1 MLPAAER
8 HFERS
13 EEACAVDDCAAG
25 FHRRCNLEGTLL
37 VSGEYAAGQTEDG
50 VVRDLDGL
58 FVGIK
63 ADDGDDR
70 SEDFHIL
77 GDIRGLWNIRD
88 DGRLIV
94 CAVSLAAEQ
103 KLAALLQCQLHF
115 LFYLDGSFFADQAA
129 DLRILFLRIADLE
142 LFDTVD
148 DLLCKFVFQRI
159 VNQETLACAAYLT
172 GIVHT
177 TPYHFFH
184 SQIHI
189 AVVQYDERV
198 IAAELQR
205 GVSQIG
211 GCQLRGADTDFC
223 AAGQSNQMYARVS
236 DCCVFHSARCGQALD
251 DTVRNTGFNQH
262 FSQLHQ
268 SQRVVGGREYN
279 CRVAHH
285 QSRRDFLIV

>member
-1 MLPAAER
+1 MLPAAKW
-8 HFERS
+8 HFEGS
-13 EEACAVDDCAAG
+13 EEACAVDDRAAG
-25 FHRRCNLEGTLL
+25 FHRRCNLEGTFL

-77 GDIRGLWNIRD
+77 GDIRGLWNIGN

-129 DLRILFLRIADLE
+129 DLRILFLRIANLE

-159 VNQETLACAAYLT
+159 VDQETLACAAYLT

-177 TPYHFFH
+177 APYHFFH

-189 AVVQYDERV
+189 AVIQYDECV
-198 IAAELQR
+198 IAAEFQR

-223 AAGQSNQMYARVS
+223 AAGQSDQMYARIRYRS
-236 DCCVFHSARCGQALD
+236 ILDSARRGQTLD
-251 DTVRNTGFNQH
+251 DTVRYTGFNQH

-285 QSRRDFLIV
+285 QSRRDFLII